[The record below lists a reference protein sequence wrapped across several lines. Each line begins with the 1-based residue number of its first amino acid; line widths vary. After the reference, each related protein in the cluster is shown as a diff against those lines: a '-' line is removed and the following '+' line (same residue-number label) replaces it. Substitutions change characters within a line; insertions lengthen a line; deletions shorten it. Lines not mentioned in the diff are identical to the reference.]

1 MDKRLHIGH
10 YISGGAH
17 VLLIGYA
24 LFGGVFSSEPEPPV
38 VTGVDIITT
47 EQFEALFTQ
56 QQPPVTSDE
65 VEVPVAPELS
75 DAPPAVVA
83 EPDPVTP
90 PTLPAAT
97 EAPEP
102 EVTPEVEQ
110 PQPAPVDLAETPPV
124 ITPPAPP
131 EVAPDQST
139 RPIARPVTRVA
150 PKAVAPP
157 EPDVQISDVDQ
168 APTAPAETEAET
180 VEAQEETAR
189 QEAAPEIPTEPK
201 SGAVTSS
208 VRPKARPT
216 RPQTT
221 QRTAP
226 SSEPKNEEPQT
237 ANRDSGVNDALA
249 QALAET
255 SAAPSGPPLTPGE
268 RDGLKRAIEG
278 CWIVDNGSLASSV
291 TVVVGFSLTR
301 EGFVEANR
309 VNLLS
314 STEGTEPAKRAAY
327 DAARRAVLRCQKTRG
342 RSGYEMPQDKY
353 ERWKNVEI
361 TFNPD
366 QMRLR

>member
-47 EQFEALFTQ
+47 EQFEALFAQ

-75 DAPPAVVA
+75 DAPPAVVS
-83 EPDPVTP
+83 EPDPVRP
-90 PTLPAAT
+90 PTAPEAT
-97 EAPEP
+97 AAPEP
-102 EVTPEVEQ
+102 EAAPEVEQ
-110 PQPAPVDLAETPPV
+110 PQPAPVDLAETPPE

-131 EVAPDQST
+131 EIAPDQSV

-150 PKAVAPP
+150 PEAVAPP

-168 APTAPAETEAET
+168 APTAPAKTEAET

-221 QRTAP
+221 QRPEP
-226 SSEPKNEEPQT
+226 SSEPENEEPQT
-237 ANRDSGVNDALA
+237 ADRDSGVNDALA
-249 QALAET
+249 QAMAERPAT
-255 SAAPSGPPLTPGE
+255 PSGPPLTQGE
-268 RDGLKRAIEG
+268 KDALRISVQECWVVDVGSQAANVTVTVAMSLDRDGK
-278 CWIVDNGSLASSV
+278 
-291 TVVVGFSLTR
+291 VVGSSLR
-301 EGFVEANR
+301 RLSASGGSENAAN
-309 VNLLS
+309 VAF
-314 STEGTEPAKRAAY
+314 E
-327 DAARRAVLRCQKTRG
+327 AARRAILRCQRG
-342 RSGYEMPQDKY
+342 GYKLPIEKY
-353 ERWKNVEI
+353 DHWRDVEI
-361 TFNPD
+361 TFNPEK
-366 QMRLR
+366 MRRR